1 MKLKHNKKR
10 NTAFL
15 YETLVKELTAAVVEQ
30 DTNRKNAIV
39 NIIKEFFSKGSILK
53 RELDLYKA
61 LNETHKL
68 DVYTAERL
76 IAESKKQFAE
86 LDRKVV
92 FNTQTAL
99 IESINKIVGQAAFSN
114 FIPNYKTLASIAQ
127 IFQDSLPAKEKVLLE
142 RKVIGRLVAKPTPEA
157 PQDDRMEHI
166 DNLVFKKVIENFNKK
181 YNGQLLAEQRDLLNR
196 YIVSFSDSDVEFK
209 VYVNEELGRIKE
221 NLSILREDK
230 DIKADGQMLNRVSQL
245 EEVVGRFQTRK
256 IDTDMIEKIMSIQS
270 LIAECNKE

>member
-99 IESINKIVGQAAFSN
+99 IESINKIVGQTAFSN

-230 DIKADGQMLNRVSQL
+230 DIKADDQMLDRVSQL

>member
-30 DTNRKNAIV
+30 DTDRKNAIV
-39 NIIKEFFSKGSILK
+39 SIIKEFFSKGSILK

-230 DIKADGQMLNRVSQL
+230 DIKADDQMLNRVSQL

>member
-1 MKLKHNKKR
+1 MAKHNKKR
-10 NTAFL
+10 NTAFI
-15 YETLVKELTAAVVEQ
+15 YEVLVREIIKQTINKNKEKRDIAINVVKEAFKKGTEL
-30 DTNRKNAIV
+30 RK
-39 NIIKEFFSKGSILK
+39 
-53 RELDLYKA
+53 ELDLYKA

-157 PQDDRMEHI
+157 SQDDRMEHI

-230 DIKADGQMLNRVSQL
+230 DIKADDQMLNRVSQL

-270 LIAECNKE
+270 LIAECNKG

>member
-15 YETLVKELTAAVVEQ
+15 YETLVKELTVAVVEQ
-30 DTNRKNAIV
+30 NVNRKAAIIK
-39 NIIKEFFSKGSILK
+39 IIKEFFSKGTILK
-53 RELDLYKA
+53 KELDLYKA

-76 IAESKKQFAE
+76 ITESKKQFAE

-99 IESINKIVGQAAFSN
+99 IESINKFLGQSAFSN

-142 RKVIGRLVAKPTPEA
+142 RKVIGRLVSKPTPEA
-157 PQDDRMEHI
+157 PQEDRMEHI

-181 YNGQLLAEQRDLLNR
+181 YNGQLLTEQRELLNR
-196 YIVSFSDSDVEFK
+196 YIVSFNNSDVEFK

-221 NLSILREDK
+221 NLSVIKEDK
-230 DIKADGQMLNRVSQL
+230 DVKADKDMLNRVSQL

-270 LIAECNKE
+270 LIAECDKE

>member
-39 NIIKEFFSKGSILK
+39 SIIKEFFSKGSILK

-221 NLSILREDK
+221 NLSILKEDK
-230 DIKADGQMLNRVSQL
+230 DIKADDQMLDRVSQL

>member
-30 DTNRKNAIV
+30 NTNRKNAIV
-39 NIIKEFFSKGSILK
+39 SIIKEFFSKGSILK

-221 NLSILREDK
+221 NLSILKEDK
-230 DIKADGQMLNRVSQL
+230 DIKADDQMLDRVSQL

>member
-30 DTNRKNAIV
+30 DTNRKNA
-39 NIIKEFFSKGSILK
+39 IIKEFFSKGSILK

>member
-99 IESINKIVGQAAFSN
+99 IESINKIVGQTAFSN

-230 DIKADGQMLNRVSQL
+230 DIKADDQMLNRVSQL

>member
-30 DTNRKNAIV
+30 DTDRKNAIV
-39 NIIKEFFSKGSILK
+39 SIIKEFFSKGSILK

-99 IESINKIVGQAAFSN
+99 IESINKIVGQAVFSN

-181 YNGQLLAEQRDLLNR
+181 YNGQLLAEQKDLLNR

-221 NLSILREDK
+221 NLSILKEDK
-230 DIKADGQMLNRVSQL
+230 DIKADDQMLNRVSQL

>member
-39 NIIKEFFSKGSILK
+39 SIIKEFFSKGSILK

-86 LDRKVV
+86 LDRKAV

-99 IESINKIVGQAAFSN
+99 IESINKIVGQAVFSN

-230 DIKADGQMLNRVSQL
+230 DIKADDQMLNRVSQL

>member
-230 DIKADGQMLNRVSQL
+230 DIKADDQMLNRVSQL

>member
-99 IESINKIVGQAAFSN
+99 IESINKIVGQTAFSN

-142 RKVIGRLVAKPTPEA
+142 RKVIGRLIAKPTPEA

-230 DIKADGQMLNRVSQL
+230 DIKADDQMLDRVSQL

>member
-30 DTNRKNAIV
+30 NTNRKNAIV
-39 NIIKEFFSKGSILK
+39 SIIKEFFSKGSILK

-181 YNGQLLAEQRDLLNR
+181 YNGQLLAEQKDLLNR

-221 NLSILREDK
+221 NLSILKEDK
-230 DIKADGQMLNRVSQL
+230 DIKADDQMLNRVSQL

>member
-39 NIIKEFFSKGSILK
+39 SIVKEFFSKGSILK

-99 IESINKIVGQAAFSN
+99 IESINKIVGQTAFSN

-142 RKVIGRLVAKPTPEA
+142 RKVIGRLVAKPTSEA
-157 PQDDRMEHI
+157 PQDDRLEHI

-270 LIAECNKE
+270 LIAECSKE